1 MSYQIEIRDEYSESV
16 SSDVQRAMEEAAR
29 VTLVQ
34 EEAEPGSAM
43 TVVLTD
49 NDTVQKLNQQ
59 YRDTDAPTDVLSFP
73 ADPLPPEL
81 AGPDEPVYQGDMMIA
96 VPYATAQA
104 ERYGHSLRDSFSL
117 LVVHGTLH
125 LLGYDHDTDDTRA
138 AMWQAQEEAL
148 HTLGIDTAI
157 VPALEDSEH

>member
-1 MSYQIEIRDEYSESV
+1 MSYQIEIRDEHDDSL
-16 SSDVQRAMEEAAR
+16 SSAMRQAIETAAR

-49 NDTVQKLNQQ
+49 NDTVQAMNRQ

-81 AGPDEPVYQGDMMIA
+81 ADSDEAVYQGDMMIA

-104 ERYGHSLRDSFSL
+104 ERHGHALTDSFSL

-138 AMWQAQEEAL
+138 AMWQAQAEAL
-148 HTLGIDTAI
+148 NTLGIDTSI
-157 VPALEDSEH
+157 VPALEDSDH